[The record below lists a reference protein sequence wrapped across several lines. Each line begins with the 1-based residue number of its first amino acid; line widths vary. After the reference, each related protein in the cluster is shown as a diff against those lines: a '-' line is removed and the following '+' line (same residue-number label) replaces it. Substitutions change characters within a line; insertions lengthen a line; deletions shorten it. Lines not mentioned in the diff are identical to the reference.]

1 MMEFVLEF
9 VSQKIKKLE
18 YMTAKE
24 ILYRILNTSYI
35 FLFSGWTY
43 CSCQKFQGCSLPNWE
58 KNYCHICKF
67 MLDYH
72 PQKMHKIHDPKE
84 ILNTYISMKKDLE
97 NCVNFDPSVDEFCLY
112 DFQFNWRNLN
122 GTQHSCYLKNTYF
135 Y

>member
-1 MMEFVLEF
+1 MMEFLLEF
-9 VSQKIKKLE
+9 VPQKIKKLE

-43 CSCQKFQGCSLPNWE
+43 CSCQKFQGCSLPNGE
-58 KNYCHICKF
+58 ENYCHIWKF

-97 NCVNFDPSVDEFCLY
+97 KCLNFDASVDQFCLY
-112 DFQFNWRNLN
+112 DFQFNWRDLN
-122 GTQHSCYLKNTYF
+122 GTQHSCYLKNIYF